1 MDIYQPY
8 GSDPE
13 LLFDG
18 DWDGLTPGEKHEVRI
33 KSLPKYIDPFRTGI
47 SGGAGVETAQFDD
60 LDSCADTGSLFAWVG
75 TSIADK
81 NGDGS
86 LRSISELDMCLEDF
100 IGNAIEIRGPY
111 SHFDSTYPILGCG
124 NVVEV
129 PCPQRPR
136 TYW

>member
-18 DWDGLTPGEKHEVRI
+18 DWDGLSPGKKHEVRI
-33 KSLPKYIDPFRTGI
+33 KSLPKYIDPVRTGRVT
-47 SGGAGVETAQFDD
+47 AMTAQYDD
-60 LDSCADTGSLFAWVG
+60 LDSCDLTGSLFAWVG

-81 NGDGS
+81 YGNGH
-86 LRSISELDMCLEDF
+86 LRSISSDDLCLEDF
-100 IGNAIEIRGPY
+100 IGNAIEIRGTY
-111 SHFDSTYPILGCG
+111 SAFESDYAILGCG

-129 PCPQRPR
+129 PCPQRRR